1 LIHNKAQFSHAAE
14 PRVENCST
22 IWLTIFIAGA
32 IFNHM
37 VVKYSARRTK
47 IRSGPGSSA
56 GRLDAVFHALSDPT
70 RRQMLRALADGERTV
85 GELAAPFRMSLA
97 GAAKHVK
104 TLERSGL
111 LRRTVQ
117 GRTHICRLEPAP
129 LASANGWFR
138 YYTRFWEQ
146 SLDALEAALREE
158 DALNERAPRKSK
170 TSASKGPAA

>member
-1 LIHNKAQFSHAAE
+1 
-14 PRVENCST
+14 
-22 IWLTIFIAGA
+22 
-32 IFNHM
+32 M
-37 VVKYSARRTK
+37 VVKYPGRRIKLRGEPRAR
-47 IRSGPGSSA
+47 PVSSA

-104 TLERSGL
+104 MLERSGL
-111 LRRTVQ
+111 LHRTVR

-129 LASANGWFR
+129 LAGASEWFR
-138 YYTRFWEQ
+138 YYARFWEQ

-158 DALNERAPRKSK
+158 DALNERLPHKSK
-170 TSASKGPAA
+170 SSASKGPSA

>member
-1 LIHNKAQFSHAAE
+1 
-14 PRVENCST
+14 
-22 IWLTIFIAGA
+22 LTILYAGA

-37 VVKYSARRTK
+37 VDKFRERRKTTPPA
-47 IRSGPGSSA
+47 SND
-56 GRLDAVFHALSDPT
+56 RLDRVFHALSDPT
-70 RRQMLRALADGERTV
+70 RRQMLHSLAGGERTV

-111 LRRTVQ
+111 LRRTVK

-129 LASANGWFR
+129 LANANAWFR

-158 DALNERAPRKSK
+158 DATHERSRKSK
-170 TSASKGPAA
+170 PSASKGHSA

>member
-1 LIHNKAQFSHAAE
+1 ML
-14 PRVENCST
+14 
-22 IWLTIFIAGA
+22 
-32 IFNHM
+32 NHM
-37 VVKYSARRTK
+37 VDKSPGRRIKARN
-47 IRSGPGSSA
+47 SA

-104 TLERSGL
+104 MLEHSGL

-129 LASANGWFR
+129 LASANEWFR
-138 YYTRFWEQ
+138 YYMRFWKQ
-146 SLDALEAALREE
+146 SLDLLEDALREE
-158 DALNERAPRKSK
+158 DALNERPARKSK
-170 TSASKGPAA
+170 SSASKGSSA

>member
-1 LIHNKAQFSHAAE
+1 
-14 PRVENCST
+14 
-22 IWLTIFIAGA
+22 
-32 IFNHM
+32 M
-37 VVKYSARRTK
+37 VDRYPERRPERLRKPET
-47 IRSGPGSSA
+47 SA

-104 TLERSGL
+104 MLERSGL
-111 LRRTVQ
+111 LRRTVE

-129 LASANGWFR
+129 LASANEWFR

-146 SLDALEAALREE
+146 GLDALEAALREE
-158 DALNERAPRKSK
+158 DAERLPRKSK
-170 TSASKGPAA
+170 SSAGKGPSA

>member
-1 LIHNKAQFSHAAE
+1 
-14 PRVENCST
+14 
-22 IWLTIFIAGA
+22 LTILVAGP
-32 IFNHM
+32 IFNRM
-37 VVKYSARRTK
+37 VDKFPDRRTK
-47 IRSGPGSSA
+47 PRTSA

-70 RRQMLRALADGERTV
+70 RRQMLRVLADGERTV

-104 TLERSGL
+104 MLERSGL
-111 LRRTVQ
+111 LRRTVR

-129 LASANGWFR
+129 LASASEWFR

-158 DALNERAPRKSK
+158 DVERLPRKSK
-170 TSASKGPAA
+170 SSASKGPSA

>member
-1 LIHNKAQFSHAAE
+1 MAA
-14 PRVENCST
+14 P
-22 IWLTIFIAGA
+22 GA

-37 VVKYSARRTK
+37 VDKSPERRRKT
-47 IRSGPGSSA
+47 GTSA

-70 RRQMLRALADGERTV
+70 RRQMLHVLADGERTV

-104 TLERSGL
+104 MLERSGL

-129 LASANGWFR
+129 LAGANEWFR

-146 SLDALEAALREE
+146 SLNALEAALREE
-158 DALNERAPRKSK
+158 DTFNERPPRKSK
-170 TSASKGPAA
+170 SSASTKSPVAKGPAA